1 MQARTL
7 MPCMACLAAGV
18 LLGLGWS
25 ESPSDAQPK
34 PAPSMSETAT
44 RGAQS
49 CPPTLPPSSLLAT
62 GNRPLLEEIRAVI
75 REELRTELA
84 AYRPPSEEGVE
95 VEAHVSY
102 EEAEERQRLAHDK
115 ASQVLEDAFRHGAW
129 TQEARQQFRGT
140 LHELS
145 IPQQDQLIGELFSA
159 IQSGQLKLDDS
170 GPPL

>member
-34 PAPSMSETAT
+34 PAPPMSETAT
-44 RGAQS
+44 RGALS
-49 CPPTLPPSSLLAT
+49 YPPTLPPSPLLAT

-84 AYRPPSEEGVE
+84 AYRPPSEEVE
-95 VEAHVSY
+95 VEAHVSK
-102 EEAEERQRLAHDK
+102 EEAEERRRLAHDK
-115 ASQVLEDAFRHGAW
+115 ASQVLGDAVRHGTW

-159 IQSGQLKLDDS
+159 IQSGRLKLDES